1 MKELFMIIARIAV
14 LVTVA
19 VKELF
24 VIIERNARVV
34 MVAIHRMVGCSGS
47 MKSPHGWYNV
57 GQMLGAIWTSLPYLT
72 MQTCGRL
79 GH

>member
-1 MKELFMIIARIAV
+1 MLE
-14 LVTVA
+14 TVA

-24 VIIERNARVV
+24 VIIERIARVV
-34 MVAIHRMVGCSGS
+34 MVAIQYTVHRMVGSSGS